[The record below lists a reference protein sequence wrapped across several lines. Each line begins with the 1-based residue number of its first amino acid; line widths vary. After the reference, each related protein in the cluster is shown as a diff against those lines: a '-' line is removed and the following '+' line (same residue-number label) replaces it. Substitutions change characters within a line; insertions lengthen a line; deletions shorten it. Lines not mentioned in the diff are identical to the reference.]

1 MAHLGQLR
9 RQSLVLRLLL
19 LSQRLRLLVGGGQLL
34 ALILQSLDLNL
45 LLVDA
50 AVGVVQLRLGLG
62 EVLCEKKNDKFKM
75 FFLIE
80 KTPPTYQ

>member
-62 EVLCEKKNDKFKM
+62 EVLCEKKMISLRCSF
-75 FFLIE
+75 
-80 KTPPTYQ
+80 